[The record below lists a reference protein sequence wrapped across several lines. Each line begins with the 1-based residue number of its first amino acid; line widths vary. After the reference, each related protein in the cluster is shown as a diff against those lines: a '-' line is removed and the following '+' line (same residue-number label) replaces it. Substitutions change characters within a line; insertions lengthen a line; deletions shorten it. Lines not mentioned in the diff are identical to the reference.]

1 MNPEDANASMLGKQD
16 IASFCSGIDR
26 IVKTSTLAPVIV
38 MSPDRRRALMGDVV
52 KFKMCEELLPYFT
65 LGYKDS
71 YKGMKGGR
79 QSAAACMR
87 YLVGVT
93 KKAALLEYGID
104 GANSDDIDAG
114 FSNGSASF
122 RARMDKLPGWET
134 MFFTHSVHQ
143 KVKHVVPNDLFETN
157 LLTEILV
164 YTMDAADAR
173 KKIEDANPA
182 SAAKAV
188 ATDDELAAMMAKLM
202 Q

>member
-1 MNPEDANASMLGKQD
+1 MPASPM
-16 IASFCSGIDR
+16 
-26 IVKTSTLAPVIV
+26 
-38 MSPDRRRALMGDVV
+38 
-52 KFKMCEELLPYFT
+52 E
-65 LGYKDS
+65 
-71 YKGMKGGR
+71 
-79 QSAAACMR
+79 
-87 YLVGVT
+87 
-93 KKAALLEYGID
+93 
-104 GANSDDIDAG
+104 
-114 FSNGSASF
+114 SASF

-188 ATDDELAAMMAKLM
+188 ATDDELAAMMASSCSKNRELWLRFCVYHRGDP
-202 Q
+202 QSQ